1 LSNSDALSNAQEQVP
16 RIVIEFLAGRALDA
30 AMLHR
35 WTIIIA
41 LLLPLLTAA
50 ESRVPA
56 ELAAA
61 LDSFRAEGSWG
72 WGFTQHTAAEGKS
85 LLERYDP
92 RLPDG
97 ERWTLLAK
105 NGAEPSVRDLTEYR
119 EKQSRRTGGLNAPN
133 VKDQLNRE
141 SVEAVSDDGE
151 RAAWRFRLVPGGP
164 DDSSAR
170 HMAATF
176 TLHRPTATVEKV
188 ELASFEPFSPVFGV
202 RISEARTVMRYSLPE
217 GDRPT
222 LLQEVSMRVRGRA
235 MWLKSLD
242 SDLTVSF
249 EDHFF
254 GGRASSE

>member
-1 LSNSDALSNAQEQVP
+1 M
-16 RIVIEFLAGRALDA
+16 DA
-30 AMLHR
+30 AMRFIVTCLLG
-35 WTIIIA
+35 I
-41 LLLPLLTAA
+41 LLPLIAAA

-61 LDSFRAEGSWG
+61 LERFRAEGSWG
-72 WGFTQHTAAEGKS
+72 WGFTQHTEAEGRS

-92 RLPDG
+92 RRPDG

-105 NGAEPSVRDLTEYR
+105 NGAEPTVRDLTEYR
-119 EKQSRRTGGLNAPN
+119 EKQSRRSGGLNAPN
-133 VKDQLNRE
+133 VKDQLDRE
-141 SVEAVSDDGE
+141 SIEAVSDDGE
-151 RAAWRFRLVPGGP
+151 RAVWRFRLVPGGP

-176 TLHRPTATVEKV
+176 TLHRPTATVERV
-188 ELASFEPFSPVFGV
+188 ELASFEPFSPVLGV
-202 RISEARTVMRYSLPE
+202 RIQEARTIMRYSLPE

-242 SDLTVSF
+242 SDLTVRF
-249 EDHFF
+249 TEHFF
-254 GGRASSE
+254 GGQTAVE